1 MIEVTV
7 TYTTGETYT
16 ESFATER
23 AARRFCAEEV
33 KWENTK
39 RVACAAIGFDQAGDF
54 A

>member
-1 MIEVTV
+1 MIEV
-7 TYTTGETYT
+7 TYTTGETHT

-39 RVACAAIGFDQAGDF
+39 RVACAAIGFDQPGDF